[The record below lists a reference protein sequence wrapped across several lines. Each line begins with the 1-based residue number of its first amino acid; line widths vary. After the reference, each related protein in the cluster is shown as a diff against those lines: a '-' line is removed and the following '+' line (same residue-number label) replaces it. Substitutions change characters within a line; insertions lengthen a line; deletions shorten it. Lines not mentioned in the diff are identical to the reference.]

1 MTTSD
6 VAYRAV
12 LFTKQNCPPCAATKE
27 FVFALRTELTENLSL
42 MQKENHSA
50 LVAAYE
56 LNLYPTLLV
65 VDEYGKQLQKIVGGK
80 AVRESLVNILNTIK
94 HNRNV

>member
-6 VAYRAV
+6 VAHRAV
-12 LFTKQNCPPCAATKE
+12 LFCKQDCAPCQATKD
-27 FVFALRTELTENLSL
+27 FVFALKSNLTEYLSI
-42 MQKENHSA
+42 MQKENHPA

-65 VDEYGKQLQKIVGGK
+65 VDEYGHELQKIVGGK
-80 AVRESLVNILNTIK
+80 NVRENLVNILNTIRY
-94 HNRNV
+94 NRNT

>member
-6 VAYRAV
+6 VAHRAV
-12 LFTKQNCPPCAATKE
+12 LFCKQDCAPCQATKD
-27 FVFALRTELTENLSL
+27 FVFALRHQLTEYLTI

-50 LVAAYE
+50 LVEAYD

-65 VDEYGKQLQKIVGGK
+65 VDEYGHELQKIVGGK
-80 AVRESLVNILNTIK
+80 NVRENLVNILNTIRY
-94 HNRNV
+94 NRNT